1 MYATVTDMDDDF
13 DIFKRPAQKAAQRAA
28 DEARLKSGEI
38 SPEDLQAE
46 NSHGM
51 DKLFRGASW
60 EEKMPDGSIR
70 RIKP

>member
-1 MYATVTDMDDDF
+1 MDDEF
-13 DIFKRPAQKAAQRAA
+13 DISKRAAQKAAQRAA
-28 DEARLKSGEI
+28 DEARLKNGEI
-38 SPEDLQAE
+38 SAEELQAE

-51 DKLFRGASW
+51 SKLFRNAPW